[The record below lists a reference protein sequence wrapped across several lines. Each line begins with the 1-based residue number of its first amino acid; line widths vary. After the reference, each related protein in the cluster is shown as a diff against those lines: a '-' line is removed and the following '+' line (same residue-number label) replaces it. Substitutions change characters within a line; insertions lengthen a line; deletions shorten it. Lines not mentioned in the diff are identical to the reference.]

1 MIGKPHGYSEG
12 EETKGPSQAENT
24 RIFEEMAKVMID

>member
-12 EETKGPSQAENT
+12 EETKDPSQAENT
-24 RIFEEMAKVMID
+24 RIFEEMTKGMID